1 MEKNFRIKI
10 IYITALLISMLT
22 LLFFYIKEKS
32 RQEEKTEIINP
43 LQKVL
48 QQKPLSADELK
59 KILPGQIDSI
69 MFVFG
74 IKKEWIRETQNFFG
88 TKKSSAEEKSLTLK
102 SSEKSGKEKSSAKK
116 QKGNKEIK
124 PEKRTTVPDNSS
136 ANLWF
141 SKEVNI
147 PKDLSVAEVNLELAK
162 HMSELGFSCSGN
174 ENPKDGNILLNIY
187 HTIDSSKKTLAT
199 INFIINEKIKR
210 DAADIC
216 LILEKVEDMTVPQ
229 LEKILASTEKFS
241 VVMPDP
247 VNNIDAQTVV
257 LDSKRDFVIFADI
270 GADDDIGA
278 EFKTDMREKEWKSKV
293 RTLCYEY
300 EKAGGVILLNP
311 KKQFKF
317 ETDLLGEFSR
327 YQLKAF
333 KDSVLIR
340 FASEE
345 KGGKKAQVLFN
356 DINIRTQKG
365 NRSLIYLIYF
375 RDDDFKAFFDEAA
388 KLKRKGYRFFSFSD
402 ILKRRQK
409 TEPPVVTVKRA
420 GE

>member
-1 MEKNFRIKI
+1 MEKNFKLKI

-22 LLFFYIKEKS
+22 LLFFYIKEKGKH
-32 RQEEKTEIINP
+32 EDKTNIIKTLP
-43 LQKVL
+43 
-48 QQKPLSADELK
+48 QKPLSADELK

-74 IKKEWIRETQNFFG
+74 IKKEWIREAG
-88 TKKSSAEEKSLTLK
+88 TKEEKSIK
-102 SSEKSGKEKSSAKK
+102 SSTAPTSGKDKK
-116 QKGNKEIK
+116 QKEQK
-124 PEKRTTVPDNSS
+124 PEKSS

-141 SKEVNI
+141 SKEVNV
-147 PKDLSVAEVNLELAK
+147 PKDLSIAEVNLELAK
-162 HMSELGFSCSGN
+162 HLSELDFTCAGN
-174 ENPKDGNILLNIY
+174 ENPKDGNVLLNIY
-187 HTIDSSKKTLAT
+187 HTKDSSKKTLAD
-199 INFIINEKIKR
+199 INFIINSKIKR

-216 LILEKVEDMTVPQ
+216 LILDKVEDMTIPQ
-229 LEKILASTEKFS
+229 IEKILASTEKFS

-247 VNNIDAQTVV
+247 VNKIDAQTVV

-270 GADDDIGA
+270 GPDDDISA

-293 RTLCYEY
+293 RTICYEY
-300 EKAGGVILLNP
+300 EKAGGVIILNP

-327 YQLKAF
+327 YQLRAF

-340 FASEE
+340 FSSEE
-345 KGGKKAQVLFN
+345 KGGKKAQALFN

-375 RDDDFKAFFDEAA
+375 LDDDFKAFFDEAA

-409 TEPPVVTVKRA
+409 IEPPEVTVKRA

>member
-1 MEKNFRIKI
+1 
-10 IYITALLISMLT
+10 
-22 LLFFYIKEKS
+22 
-32 RQEEKTEIINP
+32 
-43 LQKVL
+43 
-48 QQKPLSADELK
+48 
-59 KILPGQIDSI
+59 

-124 PEKRTTVPDNSS
+124 TEKRTTVPDNSS

-162 HMSELGFSCSGN
+162 HMSELGFSCAGN

-187 HTIDSSKKTLAT
+187 HTIDSSKKTLAN

-311 KKQFKF
+311 KKQYKF

-409 TEPPVVTVKRA
+409 TEPPFVTVKRA